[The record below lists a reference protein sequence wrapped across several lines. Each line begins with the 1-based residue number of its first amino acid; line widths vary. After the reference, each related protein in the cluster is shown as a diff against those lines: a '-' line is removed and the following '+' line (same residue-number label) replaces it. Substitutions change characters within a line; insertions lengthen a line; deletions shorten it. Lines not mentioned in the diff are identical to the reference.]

1 MRNGIIGELEAF
13 SATDNSLECILVDE
27 EDVNHAIENW
37 SAVDFIDNGVFFS
50 TDCSPLV
57 FFPNTSVNLVSVQ
70 GENNQFD
77 ISLSN
82 NGTTTL
88 NYSFTVNAT
97 SMVYTWLSVAASSG
111 HVPPQSTATIPVDL
125 EQTENIPTGSHTGYL
140 YFNTNTGPDPNTIIA
155 NTDTVAIFLN
165 LFDDGIQ
172 LSNST
177 TDVAAGD
184 APPITIVDDN
194 GDDVGIVIDFA
205 YSDGGSVT
213 VQTVGLQPPIG
224 LSIEWEDPDGLIND
238 PVFPD
243 KYFEIGTD
251 ITSEYWVDIG
261 LDYSLYQGINNPES
275 LRLAKRTRYAGAGD
289 TWTIIPVADT
299 EIANGMIVANNQTS
313 FSQWAVLSNASDN
326 DFQDAEGPLISNMA
340 ISPIQ
345 PSILEAVVVT
355 SSLSDYTGVDGATLY
370 YRTGHDD
377 AYSSAPMSVDG
388 GIYSGTIPAASVGIS
403 GLFYFVIAQDALG
416 NSSVSDTL
424 SSSVQFISGSVST
437 SSVVGSAYP
446 SGFPSDVW
454 RMISIPAVL
463 NTTGVG
469 LVIGDELGT
478 QIDTTWRL
486 FKYQQTIGTYVD
498 NPAGMDVGMSYWLYQ
513 KVGANLSIST
523 PEGETGDM
531 EGTTITLGSGWNFI
545 GAPYPFPVDIALDQV
560 LFYGPIS
567 YGLTSESWSSV
578 VNQLN
583 PWNGYAVY
591 NRTASNK
598 TITIDPKGSIGA
610 ARSARTIG
618 EQGWSMNLQ
627 AIAGPYRDQYNTIG
641 VLLNAKDDLDWNDNP
656 EIRAPGSSVSLFFN
670 ISETDKQHD
679 LTSDLRS
686 IDENIKIWDVRLR
699 CSDIEEDVI
708 INWSLKRE
716 IPAGNLLKLIDLS
729 TRNVIDMVEQK
740 ELYLDSPDGRFD
752 RQIKILY
759 GGTEQAAIELDNIL
773 SLVPEKL
780 SLHGN
785 YPNPFNPVTTI
796 RYGLPQP
803 REIRITI
810 VNILGQEIKELVNG
824 WKDIGHYEVKWN
836 GQDHNGNPVASGVYF
851 TIISDGE
858 ALRSH
863 KIMMIK

>member
-1 MRNGIIGELEAF
+1 
-13 SATDNSLECILVDE
+13 
-27 EDVNHAIENW
+27 
-37 SAVDFIDNGVFFS
+37 
-50 TDCSPLV
+50 
-57 FFPNTSVNLVSVQ
+57 
-70 GENNQFD
+70 
-77 ISLSN
+77 
-82 NGTTTL
+82 
-88 NYSFTVNAT
+88 
-97 SMVYTWLSVAASSG
+97 
-111 HVPPQSTATIPVDL
+111 
-125 EQTENIPTGSHTGYL
+125 SHTGYL

-454 RMISIPAVL
+454 
-463 NTTGVG
+463 
-469 LVIGDELGT
+469 
-478 QIDTTWRL
+478 
-486 FKYQQTIGTYVD
+486 
-498 NPAGMDVGMSYWLYQ
+498 
-513 KVGANLSIST
+513 
-523 PEGETGDM
+523 
-531 EGTTITLGSGWNFI
+531 
-545 GAPYPFPVDIALDQV
+545 
-560 LFYGPIS
+560 
-567 YGLTSESWSSV
+567 
-578 VNQLN
+578 
-583 PWNGYAVY
+583 
-591 NRTASNK
+591 
-598 TITIDPKGSIGA
+598 
-610 ARSARTIG
+610 
-618 EQGWSMNLQ
+618 
-627 AIAGPYRDQYNTIG
+627 
-641 VLLNAKDDLDWNDNP
+641 
-656 EIRAPGSSVSLFFN
+656 
-670 ISETDKQHD
+670 
-679 LTSDLRS
+679 
-686 IDENIKIWDVRLR
+686 
-699 CSDIEEDVI
+699 
-708 INWSLKRE
+708 
-716 IPAGNLLKLIDLS
+716 
-729 TRNVIDMVEQK
+729 
-740 ELYLDSPDGRFD
+740 
-752 RQIKILY
+752 
-759 GGTEQAAIELDNIL
+759 
-773 SLVPEKL
+773 
-780 SLHGN
+780 
-785 YPNPFNPVTTI
+785 
-796 RYGLPQP
+796 
-803 REIRITI
+803 
-810 VNILGQEIKELVNG
+810 
-824 WKDIGHYEVKWN
+824 
-836 GQDHNGNPVASGVYF
+836 
-851 TIISDGE
+851 
-858 ALRSH
+858 
-863 KIMMIK
+863 